1 MFKVRILV
9 LFLLSYERSLPIKFG
24 ISQSDSILVKSL
36 LLPSSKLVISKSIV
50 YNSIGLYYYDKRVT
64 SRSSNSSKVSR
75 GSFIILRR
83 LLT

>member
-1 MFKVRILV
+1 M
-9 LFLLSYERSLPIKFG
+9 LFLLSYGRSLPVKFS
-24 ISQSDSILVKSL
+24 ILRSDSILVKLL
-36 LLPSSKLVISKSIV
+36 LLPSSKSVISKSIV